1 MPLSLFSVGE
11 GVEFKQIVAPGERV
25 IVKAKKVY
33 FRKNIIKSNVSMER
47 ENGEI
52 ICFGNLSGMGV
63 DK

>member
-1 MPLSLFSVGE
+1 MHLSLFSVGE
-11 GVEFKQIVAPGERV
+11 GVEFKQIVARGEKV

-52 ICFGNLSGMGV
+52 ICFENV
-63 DK
+63 